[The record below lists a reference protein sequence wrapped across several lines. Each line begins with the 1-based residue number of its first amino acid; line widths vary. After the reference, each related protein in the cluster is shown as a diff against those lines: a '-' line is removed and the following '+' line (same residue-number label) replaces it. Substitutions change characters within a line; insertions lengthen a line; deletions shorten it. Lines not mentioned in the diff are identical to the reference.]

1 MCSHFKTELILSCP
15 GRPVVFSEVITF
27 SVLERTWCFG
37 VSHNGG
43 DLMVRTKQGT
53 HESEWTWCAGVDQ
66 NEGDHMVRTKQGTH
80 GSECTWCAGVRGHN
94 AQLYFRIADC

>member
-1 MCSHFKTELILSCP
+1 
-15 GRPVVFSEVITF
+15 
-27 SVLERTWCFG
+27 
-37 VSHNGG
+37 
-43 DLMVRTKQGT
+43 MVRTKQGT